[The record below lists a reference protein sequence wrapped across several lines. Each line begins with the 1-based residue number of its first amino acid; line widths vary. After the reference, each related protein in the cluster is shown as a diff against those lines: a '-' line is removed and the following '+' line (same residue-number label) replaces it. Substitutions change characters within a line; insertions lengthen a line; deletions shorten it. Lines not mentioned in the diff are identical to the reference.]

1 MKKSASKM
9 IPLFKVSM
17 HPDVTKEVSETLLS
31 GYIGQGPKVEEFEND
46 LMSKLKCKNL
56 ITTNSA
62 TSAAHLALS
71 MISRL
76 PTTTDWPGVQPGD
89 EVLTTPL
96 TCTATNW
103 PILANNMK
111 IKWVDV
117 DPNTCNLDI
126 NDLEKKISKKTK
138 AILVV
143 HWGGYPNKMD
153 EIKRVQD
160 ACYKKHGFR
169 PKVIEDCAHSF
180 GSTYK
185 EKAIGTQGNY
195 AFYSF
200 QAIKHMTTVDGGA
213 LILPDEKEYKRAK
226 LLRWYG
232 IDRESN
238 RKDFRC
244 EDDIS
249 EWGFKFHMNDVNA
262 VIGIHNLKYVDE
274 IIDRHKSN
282 AKFYDENLRGI
293 PGISL
298 LERSSDCDSSFWIYT
313 LKVDDQDEF
322 MKKMKEKNIMVSR
335 VHERNDKH
343 SCVEEFKTGL
353 PNLDSL
359 SKKMI
364 CIPVGWWVSD
374 EERQYIVDS
383 IKGCAV

>member
-1 MKKSASKM
+1 MKKVGDEM
-9 IPLFKVSM
+9 IPLFKVAM
-17 HPDVTKEVSETLLS
+17 HPDVTGEVEKTLLS
-31 GYIGQGPKVEEFEND
+31 GYIGQGPKVNEFENK
-46 LMSKLKCKNL
+46 LMAKLNCDNL

-62 TSAAHLALS
+62 TSSTHLALS
-71 MISRL
+71 MIARL
-76 PTTTDWPGVQPGD
+76 PVSKDWPGIQEGD

-126 NDLEKKISKKTK
+126 TDLERKISEKTK
-138 AILVV
+138 VILAV

-153 EIKRVQD
+153 EIKRIQD
-160 ACYKKHGFR
+160 VCYDKYGFR
-169 PKVIEDCAHSF
+169 PALVEDCAHSF

-185 EKAIGTQGNY
+185 GVSVGTQGSY
-195 AFYSF
+195 GFYSF
-200 QAIKHMTTVDGGA
+200 QAIKHLTSVDGGA
-213 LILPDEKEYKRAK
+213 LILPNKKEYERAK

-244 EDDIS
+244 EDDIA

-262 VIGIHNLKYVDE
+262 VIGMHNLKHIDQIV
-274 IIDRHKSN
+274 DRHKSN
-282 AKFYDENLRGI
+282 AKFYDENLKNISGM
-293 PGISL
+293 SL
-298 LERSSDCDSSFWIYT
+298 LERDPVCDSSFWIYT
-313 LKVDDQDEF
+313 LKVDDQDGF

-343 SCVEEFKTGL
+343 SCVAEFKTEL

-359 SKKMI
+359 TKKMI

-374 EERQYIVDS
+374 EERSYIVES
-383 IKGCAV
+383 IREG